1 MCAWIPSLFIWN
13 YHNIFNW
20 LRPHTESK
28 GFLGKKNLLNFKAE
42 FPIHCT
48 PMTHNAVIWLLEAIA
63 HLHGS
68 YIKYFKITSPI
79 IFDIVPKVFQTKS
92 NLKKKL
98 SANEHFSADSCGW
111 DKNIQMVR
119 VTLKLPSFVS
129 CHCNSKCIIVYI
141 KIPQ

>member
-1 MCAWIPSLFIWN
+1 MLKYIVNNAGLTMLLKFTVN
-13 YHNIFNW
+13 LQN
-20 LRPHTESK
+20 LLKE
-28 GFLGKKNLLNFKAE
+28 KKKKENLLNFKAE